1 MREHA
6 IGEEMFICQPT
17 PRNRAYVLDREER
30 PFSKGVSGLLWA
42 RAPSVSRS
50 YVDLD
55 SDTAEEFK
63 LDPFVH
69 GGYVDR

>member
-6 IGEEMFICQPT
+6 IGEEMFIGQPT
-17 PRNRAYVLDREER
+17 PRSRAYVLDREET
-30 PFSKGVSGLLWA
+30 PFSEGVSGLLWA

-50 YVDLD
+50 YADLE
-55 SDTAEEFK
+55 SNTAEEFK
-63 LDPFVH
+63 LDPFVD